1 MNKITNNKPYNKT
14 KNFSNK
20 MNNKINKDSKYKNNC
35 NVKLIG
41 QVKKCKI
48 YRIKTKKMKKT
59 FKINYNSNN

>member
-14 KNFSNK
+14 KNFCNK
-20 MNNKINKDSKYKNNC
+20 MNNQINKGSKFKNNC

-41 QVKKCKI
+41 QLKNCKI